1 MYQTES
7 RYQMLAEFIAFTL
20 ISAILGLISLIIR
33 WINFV
38 NAEDQEIEEPSLK
51 RSSASTNQQ
60 NSEEDDS
67 SSTVR

>member
-1 MYQTES
+1 
-7 RYQMLAEFIAFTL
+7 MLAEFIAFTL

-38 NAEDQEIEEPSLK
+38 NTEDQEIEEPLLK

-60 NSEEDDS
+60 NSEGDDS
-67 SSTVR
+67 PSIVR